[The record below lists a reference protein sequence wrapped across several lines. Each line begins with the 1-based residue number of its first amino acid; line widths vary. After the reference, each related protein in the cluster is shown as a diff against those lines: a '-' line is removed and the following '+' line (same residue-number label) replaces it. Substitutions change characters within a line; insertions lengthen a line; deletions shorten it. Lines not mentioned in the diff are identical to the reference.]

1 MNDVEISVVIAT
13 LNRSSSLT
21 RLINELSAQVDA
33 PPFEVIVGDN
43 GSSDDT
49 RRVVENARDR
59 LQVHYVQ
66 EERPGKSR
74 ALNAALRFARGELII
89 FTDDDVIPQ
98 PDWLSQLYSAAQR
111 YPDMNIF
118 GGQID
123 VNLEEVPSWIKRSFN
138 LMGLL
143 TSAHNHG
150 ESDTRYKYG
159 QYPFGPNMAIRRH
172 LLTGHE
178 APYPVHLGP
187 GTDCP
192 VGDESVFFMK
202 FSPPAA
208 RDRIFVPSARVFH
221 EVENENIKFHS
232 AIRRC
237 YIAGR
242 GQGCLRL
249 PALSES
255 PEVHSSTFGL
265 ILARTSSCK
274 SVRELICISARYI
287 GFLVGSSKFYH
298 YNE

>member
-1 MNDVEISVVIAT
+1 VVAT
-13 LNRSSSLT
+13 RNRAGSLLRLLNGLSEQ
-21 RLINELSAQVDA
+21 INA
-33 PPFEVIVGDN
+33 PPFVVIIADN

-49 RRVVENARDR
+49 PRVVENARDR
-59 LQVHYVQ
+59 LRTHYVR

-74 ALNAALRFARGELII
+74 ALNAALKFARGELII

-98 PDWLSQLYSAAQR
+98 PDWLSQFYSAAQR
-111 YPDMNIF
+111 YSDVNIF

-123 VNLEEVPSWIKRSFN
+123 VNLADVPSWIKRSFN

-143 TSAHNHG
+143 TSAHNYG
-150 ESDTRYKYG
+150 NSDIRYNYG

-172 LLTGHE
+172 LLIVHE

-208 RDRIFVPSARVFH
+208 KDRIFLPAARVFH
-221 EVENENIKFHS
+221 EVEEDNINFHN
-232 AIRRC
+232 AVRRC
-237 YIAGR
+237 FIAGR
-242 GQGCLRL
+242 GQGCMRL
-249 PALSES
+249 PVLSEQS
-255 PEVHSSTFGL
+255 EVHSSTFGL
-265 ILARTSSCK
+265 ILARMSSCK

-287 GFLVGSSKFYH
+287 GFLVGSLKFH
-298 YNE
+298 RYNE

>member
-1 MNDVEISVVIAT
+1 MMTEIRISVLIAT
-13 LNRSSSLT
+13 RNRSLSLA
-21 RLINELSAQVDA
+21 RLINALSAQVDS
-33 PPFEVIVGDN
+33 PVFEVIVSDN

-49 RRVVENARDR
+49 HKVVKNARNR
-59 LQVHYVQ
+59 LQIHYVR
-66 EERPGKSR
+66 EERPGKSL
-74 ALNAALRFARGELII
+74 ALNAALKFARGELII

-111 YPDMNIF
+111 YPDVNIF

-123 VNLEEVPSWIKRSFN
+123 VNFEEVPSWIKRSFN

-143 TSAHNHG
+143 TSAHKHG
-150 ESDTRYKYG
+150 DTDTPYKYG

-178 APYPVHLGP
+178 DPYPVHLGP

-221 EVENENIKFHS
+221 EVEQENINFHS

-242 GQGCLRL
+242 GQSCLRL
-249 PALSES
+249 PALSKS

-274 SVRELICISARYI
+274 SFRELICISARYI
-287 GFLVGSSKFYH
+287 GFLVGSSKLFSH
-298 YNE
+298 L